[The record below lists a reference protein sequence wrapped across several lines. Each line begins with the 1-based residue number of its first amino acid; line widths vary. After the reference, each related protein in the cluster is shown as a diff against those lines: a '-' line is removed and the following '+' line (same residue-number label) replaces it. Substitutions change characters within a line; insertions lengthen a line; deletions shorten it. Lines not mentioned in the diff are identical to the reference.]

1 MSSCQG
7 LLAGNGL
14 KGKREIVMSPVMEGI
29 SIQCTA
35 LQWLE
40 DFQRRRSQCF
50 QIVEKVRKW

>member
-29 SIQCTA
+29 SIQ
-35 LQWLE
+35 WLE

-50 QIVEKVRKW
+50 QIVVKVKKW